1 VYSHAEHGEFGSGDD
16 PSQLIGDVCGDKE
29 FEADVAKY
37 RGDTPNLETRG
48 LGGVSGTAGDG
59 VAIGADKTAGGV
71 NVAAGSDGSDGVAI
85 GADGTAGGDTVAAG
99 SDGSDGVAIGADRT
113 AGGDTVAAGSDGSD
127 GVAIGADGT
136 AGGDTVA
143 AGSDTD
149 ELDED
154 EEKKPRPVVLRL
166 LISAAVERRPSCFKS
181 AYMAEVLS
189 SCFASLSTSA
199 VSVFGM
205 ISIDRAL
212 FSSLASSCILDHFFL
227 ALGA

>member
-1 VYSHAEHGEFGSGDD
+1 LVYSHAEHGEFGSGDD

-48 LGGVSGTAGDG
+48 LGGVYGTAGDG

-71 NVAAGSDGSDGVAI
+71 N
-85 GADGTAGGDTVAAG
+85 VAAG

-212 FSSLASSCILDHFFL
+212 FSSLASSCILDHFF
-227 ALGA
+227 